1 MEQTT
6 WEALPPEHREGLRR
20 AVEARE
26 GAYVPYSHFAVGAAV
41 RTGSGAYVQGFNI
54 ENAAYPLSMC
64 AERVA
69 LYRAYAEGEREFRA
83 LYVVADAPRPV
94 PPCGA
99 CRQVMAE
106 LCPPTMPVILANLR
120 GEVLLTTVEE
130 LLPFF
135 FAPDD
140 LLRQEKGGALLGTGE
155 GNGHGPSFEGGEV
168 RSSETGAGPRGGGRE
183 GEA

>member
-1 MEQTT
+1 VEQTT
-6 WEALPPEHREGLRR
+6 WEALPLEHREGLRR
-20 AVEARE
+20 AIEARE
-26 GAYVPYSHFAVGAAV
+26 SAYVPYSHFAVGAAV
-41 RTGSGAYVQGFNI
+41 RAGSGAYVQGFNI

-69 LYRAYAEGEREFRA
+69 LYRAYAEGERDFRA

-106 LCPPTMPVILANLR
+106 LCPPEMSVILANVR

-130 LLPFF
+130 LLPLF
-135 FAPDD
+135 FAPND
-140 LLRQEKGGALLGTGE
+140 LSPAISAEAASDGFFQVGGAGSNESPKVRGE
-155 GNGHGPSFEGGEV
+155 REDVRHREEEG
-168 RSSETGAGPRGGGRE
+168 SA
-183 GEA
+183 